1 MINSIPESQM
11 ERRHTTD
18 RTPPAD
24 PRERGRIT
32 TLATRSFSRRWT
44 VLSAIGLC
52 VGLPLGV
59 ALLGPI
65 ETLVGMVL
73 VTPIVFGISGG
84 VLGGSQWW
92 ALRRLARA
100 PVWIAV
106 SALGLGLGLTAGTVA
121 IEWVGRLSGAGQVRL
136 ATSSPLVAA
145 VSLLAFGAF
154 GGLFLGS
161 AQWLVLRRWFRGG
174 ARWILVSAAGLA
186 LGMLAGA
193 ASAQVLAG
201 GATTGVGLVT
211 TLAIAAVTSG
221 FATGRTLERAARDAG
236 RRFRLDAEGAAGR
249 A

>member
-1 MINSIPESQM
+1 M
-11 ERRHTTD
+11 ETRHPTHG
-18 RTPPAD
+18 TPPAD
-24 PRERGRIT
+24 DRARGPAT
-32 TLATRSFSRRWT
+32 AFATRSFSRRWA
-44 VLSAIGLC
+44 VLSALGLC

-84 VLGGSQWW
+84 VLGTSQWW

-121 IEWVGRLSGAGQVRL
+121 VEWLGRLSGAGQVRL
-136 ATSSPLVAA
+136 ATSTPLVAA
-145 VSLLAFGAF
+145 LSLLAFGAL

-174 ARWILVSAAGLA
+174 ARWIAASGAGLA

-193 ASAQVLAG
+193 AVAELLTG
-201 GATTGVGLVT
+201 GVTTGIGLAT

-221 FATGRTLERAARDAG
+221 FATGRTLERAVRDAG
-236 RRFRLDAEGAAGR
+236 RRFRLEPEGAAGGI
-249 A
+249 